1 MTFFAQISLL
11 VRRILDALPRPR
23 AASSYRPE
31 QHYMRGPGPK
41 TRQAMTRRT
50 KAIQARDQ
58 ADRQASHPAD
68 SVAATN
74 GAHGSRNA

>member
-1 MTFFAQISLL
+1 
-11 VRRILDALPRPR
+11 
-23 AASSYRPE
+23 
-31 QHYMRGPGPK
+31 MRGPGPK